1 MKAEFEKNQRGL
13 CREAIPNGWRVAL
26 LKDLSLLKIS
36 NGAFNDP
43 KCVGSGYKL
52 INIADLYQGP
62 KIRTENLGRLSLRE
76 SEYKTFK
83 VSRGDL
89 FFTRSSLKKEGI
101 AHCNVFLSDEENVV
115 YECHMM
121 RVRPNP
127 ELVDSKFLQ
136 EFCLAGPARDYF
148 ISHGKTTTMTTID
161 QGSIGGLPVLLP
173 PLPEQQKIAA
183 VLTAVDDKLD
193 VIARQIEATQT
204 LKQGLMQT
212 LFSRGVGTQDA
223 TGRWIPHTEF
233 KDSELG
239 EIPEGWL
246 ITTLGAI
253 CNGALQT
260 GPFGSQLHAAE
271 YQDEGIP
278 VLMPKDLLKCRANLS
293 TAARIAPERAEELA
307 KHKLVSGDLLFS
319 RRGDV
324 ARFALIDEQSAGAL
338 CGTGCLKAKPSA
350 GYSSAYIAHLLQL
363 DVVRAWLE
371 QNAVGQTMPNMN
383 TAILASLPLV
393 APANK
398 QEQEEIAGIL
408 DSVDA
413 KTRLLFSKQLHF
425 QTLKRGLMQKLLT
438 GEWRVKLDSSSGTA

>member
-1 MKAEFEKNQRGL
+1 MNAPER
-13 CREAIPNGWRVAL
+13 
-26 LKDLSLLKIS
+26 
-36 NGAFNDP
+36 
-43 KCVGSGYKL
+43 
-52 INIADLYQGP
+52 
-62 KIRTENLGRLSLRE
+62 LGRLPQDWRVQRL
-76 SEYKTFK
+76 
-83 VSRGDL
+83 
-89 FFTRSSLKKEGI
+89 SSLTNSYAGGTPDRSKPEYFGGDIPWVKSGEVNLRKITKTEERISEI
-101 AHCNVFLSDEENVV
+101 ALSESAAKMAESGSVLVAMYGATAGKVARLKIDAAINQAVLSIRTVGDELDNDYLFWVIESSA
-115 YECHMM
+115 EKLLSMCQGAAQ
-121 RVRPNP
+121 PN
-127 ELVDSKFLQ
+127 LSKGL
-136 EFCLAGPARDYF
+136 
-148 ISHGKTTTMTTID
+148 ID
-161 QGSIGGLPVLLP
+161 GLEIATP

-183 VLTAVDDKLD
+183 ILTAVDDKLD
-193 VIARQIEATQT
+193 VISRQIEATQA

-212 LFSRGVGTQDA
+212 LFSRGVGTQDVS
-223 TGRWIPHTEF
+223 GRWIPHTDF

-246 ITTLGAI
+246 ITTLGGI

-271 YQDEGIP
+271 YQDEGVP

-293 TAARIAPERAEELA
+293 MAARIAPERAEELA
-307 KHKLVSGDLLFS
+307 KHKLVAGDLLFS

-338 CGTGCLKAKPSA
+338 CGTGCLKAKPSE

-383 TAILASLPLV
+383 TGILASLPLV
-393 APANK
+393 TPANK

-413 KTRLLFSKQLHF
+413 KASLLFSKRLHY

-438 GEWRVKLDSSSGTA
+438 GEWRVKLDSPSGSA

>member
-1 MKAEFEKNQRGL
+1 MSVAGKPGYKETALGWIPENWDFTQLASVADVNPGRTKPLSDADDVSFLTMGDVSEDGRVISRQVRLYQDVAKGFTSFIDGDVLVAKITPCFE
-13 CREAIPNGWRVAL
+13 NGKGAL
-26 LKDLSLLKIS
+26 VSSLLGGIGFGS
-36 NGAFNDP
+36 TEFHVIRAFPDSAVPTFLHLHTRTDVFRRLGGKNM
-43 KCVGSGYKL
+43 VGSAGQKRVPTEFLRQYP
-52 INIADLYQGP
+52 IA
-62 KIRTENLGRLSLRE
+62 I
-76 SEYKTFK
+76 
-83 VSRGDL
+83 
-89 FFTRSSLKKEGI
+89 
-101 AHCNVFLSDEENVV
+101 
-115 YECHMM
+115 
-121 RVRPNP
+121 
-127 ELVDSKFLQ
+127 
-136 EFCLAGPARDYF
+136 
-148 ISHGKTTTMTTID
+148 
-161 QGSIGGLPVLLP
+161 P
-173 PLPEQQKIAA
+173 PLPEQQKIASI
-183 VLTAVDDKLD
+183 LTTVEEKLD
-193 VIARQIEATQT
+193 VISHQIEANQA

-223 TGRWIPHTEF
+223 TGHWLPHNEF
-233 KDSELG
+233 KESELG
-239 EIPEGWL
+239 EIPGGWL
-246 ITTLGAI
+246 ITTLGDI

-271 YQDEGIP
+271 YQDEGVP

-307 KHKLVSGDLLFS
+307 KHKLVAGDLLFS

-338 CGTGCLKAKPSA
+338 CGTGCLKAKPSE

-383 TAILASLPLV
+383 TGILASLPLV
-393 APANK
+393 TPANK

-413 KTRLLFSKQLHF
+413 KASLLFSKRLHY

-438 GEWRVKLDSSSGTA
+438 GEWRVKLNSPSGSA